1 MVKIL
6 QIHIKLWKCR
16 ESELIY
22 RLVQSASQLK
32 WPWWFCWGRCVWVY
46 MLQMEGRILIS
57 NYSTIRMKIKQPHF
71 EWCEII
77 VELAWI
83 L

>member
-1 MVKIL
+1 MKMQWEEWINL
-6 QIHIKLWKCR
+6 SSGAIRKSIKMA
-16 ESELIY
+16 
-22 RLVQSASQLK
+22 LVVLL
-32 WPWWFCWGRCVWVY
+32 GGGNVCVCVY

-83 L
+83 